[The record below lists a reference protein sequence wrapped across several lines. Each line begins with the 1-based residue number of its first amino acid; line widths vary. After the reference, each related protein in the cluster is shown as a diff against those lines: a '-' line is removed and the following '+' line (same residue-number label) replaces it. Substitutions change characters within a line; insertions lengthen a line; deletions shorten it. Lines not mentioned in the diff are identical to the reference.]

1 MLSLYESQLR
11 KGQAANS
18 PGIYNYMQL
27 SGKENTFQTKHR
39 KKKKKPTV
47 FHASDSES
55 SVLSQS
61 ECSLY
66 ISALKEASV
75 IPTTLAGFFWKKQ
88 TSLLISGLGLS

>member
-1 MLSLYESQLR
+1 MLSPYESQLR

-39 KKKKKPTV
+39 KKKKKQLFFMQVTANLV
-47 FHASDSES
+47 FSH
-55 SVLSQS
+55 QS

-75 IPTTLAGFFWKKQ
+75 IPTTLAGFFGKNRPH
-88 TSLLISGLGLS
+88 S